1 MVHEAGVLVP
11 LFNQCHDWEQVRQ
24 QVLRENLLQARTRS
38 SAVRMLRE
46 TIKRLE
52 ALTDEE
58 LEIVPSLTAM
68 ELGHLM
74 WAAACRR
81 YAFIGEFAEEVL
93 RERFL
98 TLSLTLTVEEYDSFF
113 RSKVVWH
120 EELTE
125 ITESTYKELRQVIFR
140 MMKQAGL
147 LTKNQEIEP
156 ALLSD
161 RVLALLD
168 KRIPSDSRFFPL
180 RTN

>member
-93 RERFL
+93 REGFL